1 MVRGTPGWQAMVLY
15 CMVQC
20 CMVWQGIIWFGLVCT
35 WLASPINISSTLV
48 GVSSPSASH
57 LQKGFNGANYNNL
70 ESDFKIRMIHTRL
83 LSSSSPT
90 ARNISKNVSHQLEQ
104 RRMAGPPL
112 RALTKSQVLKNLIDS
127 SSLAAAGQNK
137 GTFCRSFFS
146 CKCPAGS

>member
-1 MVRGTPGWQAMVLY
+1 MARGTPGWQAMVLY

-20 CMVWQGIIWFGLVCT
+20 CMVWQGMVWFGLVWYGMPRYGIVLYGRVLYGMARYGLVLYGLVCT

-112 RALTKSQVLKNLIDS
+112 RALTKSQVLKN
-127 SSLAAAGQNK
+127 
-137 GTFCRSFFS
+137 
-146 CKCPAGS
+146 